1 MANTVLNHCSIGAAM
16 QAGAM
21 GRDVFY
27 QYLKGFGFGTKTGID
42 FSTDT
47 AGDLTEKRYAREED
61 VAVMGAGT
69 DLKISQ
75 MQLAGAA
82 AP

>member
-1 MANTVLNHCSIGAAM
+1 M

-47 AGDLTEKRYAREED
+47 AGDLTEN
-61 VAVMGAGT
+61 VMRG
-69 DLKISQ
+69 KK
-75 MQLAGAA
+75 MWR
-82 AP
+82 

>member
-1 MANTVLNHCSIGAAM
+1 
-16 QAGAM
+16 M

-61 VAVMGAGT
+61 VAVMGARCV
-69 DLKISQ
+69 
-75 MQLAGAA
+75 
-82 AP
+82 